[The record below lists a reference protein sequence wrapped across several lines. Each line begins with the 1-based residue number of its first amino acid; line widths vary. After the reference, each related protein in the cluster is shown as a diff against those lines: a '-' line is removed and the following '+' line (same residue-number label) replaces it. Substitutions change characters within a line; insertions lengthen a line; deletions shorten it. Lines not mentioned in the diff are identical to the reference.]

1 MTASQQPVGET
12 EIVETPAE
20 LVGDDPQQTVDN
32 STAASIV
39 NATSP
44 TSNRTVLVD
53 LRINFVQSIRQLT
66 SVLDSDSPESGTSI
80 VDTNTLLSAKLDLR
94 LSAYS
99 QTLLPSENVQ
109 GLVVDAEA

>member
-1 MTASQQPVGET
+1 MDATEVAEEVASDAGVTASQQPVGET

-44 TSNRTVLVD
+44 PQIRTVLVD
-53 LRINFVQSIRQLT
+53 SRINFVQSIRQLT
-66 SVLDSDSPESGTSI
+66 SVLRFLLAGVGY
-80 VDTNTLLSAKLDLR
+80 VDRGHEYFALRQARLATL
-94 LSAYS
+94 
-99 QTLLPSENVQ
+99 
-109 GLVVDAEA
+109 GL